1 MALSYVDYLLMK
13 QLNISAT
20 VDMSIIQ
27 NKYTN
32 NDINTAVI
40 KETYIVKHQE
50 IHRIF
55 DKIKIPQIQL
65 QNRWLYING
74 QLALINDNT
83 IDAPAVEKLIFYE
96 VSAKILWLQVLIN
109 NQHTDECTISL
120 IECQNMQNLFISS
133 TNKKFHYE
141 CNRTFAED
149 ILHSL
154 HIRWKKYLERVYL
167 SLMDLYTAINST
179 NNLLI

>member
-27 NKYTN
+27 SEYTD
-32 NDINTAVI
+32 NDINNTVI

-55 DKIKIPQIQL
+55 DKVKIPQIQL

-74 QLALINDNT
+74 QLALMTDNT
-83 IDAPAVEKLIFYE
+83 IDVPAIEKLIFYE
-96 VSAKILWLQVLIN
+96 VSARVLWLQVLIN
-109 NQHTDECTISL
+109 NQHTDEFTISL
-120 IECQNMQNLFISS
+120 IECQDMQNLFISS
-133 TNKKFHYE
+133 TNKTFQYE
-141 CNRTFAED
+141 DNHTFAED

-154 HIRWKKYLERVYL
+154 HIRWKKYLERAYL
-167 SLMDLYTAINST
+167 SLMDLYTVINPA